1 MIPPKQTD
9 TLTTQLTTGAR
20 TIVTLAIFDLDNTL
34 LNGDSDHAWGQFL
47 IDTGMVDGERYRQRN
62 DQFYHDYEAG
72 RLDIEEYLAFALE
85 PLANLELTTLLQ
97 LRDRFMRER
106 VEAMI
111 EPAAEALVTQHRE
124 RHDTLLIIT
133 ATNRFVTDP
142 IAERLG
148 IPHLIATE
156 PEVADGRYTGRVAG
170 TPCFRD
176 GKITRLE
183 EWLLNRSET
192 LDGAHFYSDSRNDLP
207 LLETVPNPIATN
219 PDPALRDTAQH
230 RGWPILD
237 LQSP

>member
-1 MIPPKQTD
+1 M
-9 TLTTQLTTGAR
+9 
-20 TIVTLAIFDLDNTL
+20 TLAIFDLDNTL
-34 LNGDSDHAWGQFL
+34 LHGDSDHAWGQFL
-47 IDTGMVDGERYRQRN
+47 IDAGVVDGERYRQRN
-62 DQFYHDYEAG
+62 DQFYRDYEAG

-85 PLANLELTTLLQ
+85 PLASQELATLLQ
-97 LRDRFMRER
+97 LRERFMRER
-106 VEAMI
+106 VEPMI
-111 EPAAEALVTQHRE
+111 EPAAEALVTRHRE
-124 RHDTLLIIT
+124 RNETLLIIT
-133 ATNRFVTDP
+133 ATNRFVTEP

-148 IPHLIATE
+148 IHHLIATE
-156 PEVADGRYTGRVAG
+156 PEVVEGAFTGRVSG

-207 LLETVPNPIATN
+207 LLETVPNPVATN
-219 PDPALRDTAQH
+219 PDPALRDIAHH

>member
-1 MIPPKQTD
+1 M
-9 TLTTQLTTGAR
+9 
-20 TIVTLAIFDLDNTL
+20 TLAIFDLDNTL

-47 IDTGMVDGERYRQRN
+47 IDAGVVDGERYRERN
-62 DQFYHDYEAG
+62 DQFYRDYEAG

-85 PLANLELTTLLQ
+85 PLASQELATLLQ
-97 LRDRFMRER
+97 LRERFMRER
-106 VEAMI
+106 VEPMI
-111 EPAAEALVTQHRE
+111 EPSAEALVARHRE
-124 RHDTLLIIT
+124 REETLVIIT
-133 ATNRFVTDP
+133 ATNRFVTEP

-156 PEVADGRYTGRVAG
+156 PEVSEGVFTGRVAG

-183 EWLLNRSET
+183 AWLINRSET

-207 LLETVPNPIATN
+207 LLETVPNPVATN
-219 PDPALRDTAQH
+219 PDPALRDIARH

-237 LQSP
+237 LQDR

>member
-1 MIPPKQTD
+1 M
-9 TLTTQLTTGAR
+9 
-20 TIVTLAIFDLDNTL
+20 TLAIFDLDNTL

-47 IDTGMVDGERYRQRN
+47 IDAGVVDGERYRQRN
-62 DQFYHDYEAG
+62 DRFYHDYEAG
-72 RLDIEEYLAFALE
+72 RLDIEEYLTFALE
-85 PLANLELTTLLQ
+85 PLASQAPTTLWQ
-97 LRDRFMRER
+97 LRQRFMQER
-106 VEAMI
+106 VEPMI
-111 EPAAEALVTQHRE
+111 EAAAEALIARHRE
-124 RHDTLLIIT
+124 RDETLLIIT

-148 IPHLIATE
+148 IAHLIATE
-156 PEVADGRYTGRVAG
+156 PETMGDAFTGRVSG

-207 LLETVPNPIATN
+207 LLETVPNPVATN
-219 PDPALRDTAQH
+219 PDPALRDIAHH

-237 LQSP
+237 LQSR